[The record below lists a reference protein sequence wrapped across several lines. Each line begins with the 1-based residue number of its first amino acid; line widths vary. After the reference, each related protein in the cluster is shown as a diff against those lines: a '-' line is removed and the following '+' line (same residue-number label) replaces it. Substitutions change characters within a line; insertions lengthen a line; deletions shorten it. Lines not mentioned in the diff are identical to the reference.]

1 MLEKTEGT
9 IKNGQQETLVT
20 SGTGRRQTKPKK
32 PKTKHTTQKTK
43 KMSKSGP
50 HQNPVLNNFS

>member
-9 IKNGQQETLVT
+9 IKNGQQETLAT

-32 PKTKHTTQKTK
+32 KQNKTHNTE
-43 KMSKSGP
+43 
-50 HQNPVLNNFS
+50 N